1 MNSILQTIDST
12 GLNGGL
18 GFCIFG
24 CKAQKKADKAKAA
37 AVAADKVQA
46 ASITAMKEN
55 NALTAQQNAELIAQK
70 DAETKKKTMIIIGAG
85 AGILLLIGVV
95 YMIKK

>member
-1 MNSILQTIDST
+1 MNALLQTQDAY

-37 AVAADKVQA
+37 AVAADKAQA
-46 ASITAMKEN
+46 ASIAAMKEN
-55 NALTAQQNAELIAQK
+55 NALTSQQNAQLIAQK

-85 AGILLLIGVV
+85 AGVLLLIGVV
-95 YMIKK
+95 YMLKK